1 MITLEQDGKEVY
13 FRTWNFPG
21 KEVGLKLAGK
31 VKDVETWITLWMPD
45 SQDLIAY
52 FNLLDALRV
61 AGVSKDNIS
70 VRMPYVPYAR
80 QDRVCH
86 EGESNA
92 LEVFSRMFRYMSYCR
107 EVIIDD
113 PHSNVAIDDLSSQYY
128 NLKVNYQSFCARH
141 LPVYT
146 TLIAPDKGAHTKAI
160 NHSQVYSKQADC
172 VFLTKTRSAIG
183 VAYEDYKYDALV
195 GTVCVV
201 DDLCDGGATFL
212 SVGKMLRKTQP
223 GLTKLDLYVTHG
235 LFSRGDKD
243 LHDVFDNVYC
253 YNLYNNDAL
262 RVKVLGTSIPHS
274 I

>member
-1 MITLEQDGKEVY
+1 MITLEQDGKEAY
-13 FRTWNFPG
+13 FRTWTFPG
-21 KEVGLKLAGK
+21 KEVGVKLASPI
-31 VKDVETWITLWMPD
+31 KDVETWITLWMPD

-61 AGVSKDNIS
+61 ADVSKHNIS

-92 LEVFSRMFRYMSYCR
+92 LEVFSRMFRHMSYCR

-113 PHSNVAIDDLSSQYY
+113 PHSHVTIEDLSSPFYD
-128 NLKVNYQSFCARH
+128 LKVNRQSFCARH
-141 LPVYT
+141 LPIYN
-146 TLIAPDKGAHTKAI
+146 TLIAPDKGAHDKVMSHA
-160 NHSQVYSKQADC
+160 QVYSKQAGC
-172 VFLTKTRSAIG
+172 VSLTKTRSALG
-183 VAYEDYKYDALV
+183 VAYEDYKQDALV
-195 GTVCVV
+195 GTACVV

-212 SVGKMLRKTQP
+212 SVGKMLRATQP
-223 GLTKLDLYVTHG
+223 RLTKLDLYVTHG
-235 LFSRGDKD
+235 LFSKGDKE

-262 RVKVLGTSIPHS
+262 RVKVLGTSIFHE

>member
-1 MITLEQDGKEVY
+1 MITLEQDSKEVY
-13 FRTWNFPG
+13 FHTWTFPG

-45 SQDLIAY
+45 SQDLILY

-61 AGVSKDNIS
+61 AGVSKYNIS

-92 LEVFSRMFRYMSYCR
+92 LEIFSRMFRHMSYCR

-113 PHSNVAIDDLSSQYY
+113 PHSNVAIDDLSSMWYE
-128 NLKVNYQSFCARH
+128 LKINRQSFCARD
-141 LPVYT
+141 LPLYN
-146 TLIAPDKGAHTKAI
+146 TLIAPDKGAHNKAST
-160 NHSQVYSKQADC
+160 HKQVCNKVADC
-172 VFLTKTRSAIG
+172 VFLTKTRSALG
-183 VAYEDYKYDALV
+183 VAYDDYKQDSLV
-195 GTVCVV
+195 GTACVV

-212 SVGKMLRKTQP
+212 SVGKMLRATQP
-223 GLTKLDLYVTHG
+223 RLTKLDLYVTHG
-235 LFSRGDKD
+235 LFSKGDKD

-262 RVKVLGTSIPHS
+262 RVKVLGTSIPHE